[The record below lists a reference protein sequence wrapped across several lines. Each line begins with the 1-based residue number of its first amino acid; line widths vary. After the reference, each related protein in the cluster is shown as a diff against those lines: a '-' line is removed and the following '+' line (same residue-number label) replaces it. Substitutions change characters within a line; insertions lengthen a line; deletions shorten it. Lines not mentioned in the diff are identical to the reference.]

1 MAPMLLW
8 KLDEYR
14 ICFLLLDVMGAQL
27 YESRR
32 QGLILALKAGFQYTV
47 SEGHIICVF
56 LLI

>member
-1 MAPMLLW
+1 MLLW